1 METAGNRNQR
11 SRRREEKVWV
21 SNGLQ

>member
-11 SRRREEKVWV
+11 SRREEKVWV